1 MSKRLLALAATGL
14 VFALTA
20 CGSASNTTSNS
31 SSGGSQASGTLT
43 LWTDETRIEGFQRH
57 R

>member
-20 CGSASNTTSNS
+20 CGSASNTPSNS
-31 SSGGSQASGTLT
+31 SSGAAGSAQASGTLT
-43 LWTDETRIEGFQRH
+43 VWTD
-57 R
+57 